1 MAQIGTI
8 ARFEVSGEI
17 LNEDV
22 LALLAIRDA
31 GVPGAEMDKAEEGDF
46 YAAWDLLRDQW
57 QAIRS
62 EVADFDTER
71 LRRRW
76 IIPLL
81 ELLGHKPEYLRSHP
95 TLPSG
100 ASVPITHRTH
110 TIPIWLADFAEK
122 PDDRPTEGKRRRSKH
137 EIFQEFLDMT
147 EDDWGILCTGRT
159 IRLLTDY
166 HKTLT
171 RNFVEADLE
180 SIFDELDLDA
190 FRIVWRLFRASAFI
204 PRAKGVRD
212 IERIRDH
219 ARQQGTEIGKE
230 LRKQV
235 VEAVVTLANGFLEA
249 DESGELLQAVESDSE
264 GPMRLY
270 QSVLRVVY
278 RLLFLLYVENKPG
291 WTPAQ
296 DPRWASG
303 YSISRLR
310 AMAEDPGSY
319 RAEGE
324 DLWEG
329 LKVTFRIIRGGCT
342 LFNEPISPYG
352 GELFDDERLW
362 HLKDSP
368 LANAPLLRALYL
380 LTIFER
386 REKKVSTLHR
396 VNFRNLQ
403 INALGSVYESLLEE
417 RPILDAEG
425 RFGFYHRAGK
435 GNKRKETGSYYTP
448 PELVAEL
455 IKTALL
461 PVIEDRLKEVCRS
474 VGLQVGMSEHWL
486 LEVINDVAIGKQ
498 RIQGAHRLAAG
509 DGLSGG
515 VSHSDEGTPEGGGVR
530 ADRSDSPGREL
541 DPSQHS
547 RGERTGNAEGLRP
560 VPEDVHGQPPGAGDA
575 PSAGETSW
583 LHERGSDGGDGNSGD
598 VRRETVDSPHP
609 ESTALEDLQT
619 HRPTDLPTLLR
630 QAILGISVVD
640 PACGSG
646 AFLIQALDALAEALL
661 KVQLGDEQPSELQL
675 RVARRDV
682 AIHCIHG
689 VDMNPMAV
697 ELCKFTIWLHVA
709 HPKFP
714 LSYLEPLIR
723 SGNSLV
729 GVPTKA
735 QIEEAKRVIAEENAR
750 IKLLPTYKPKDLQTY
765 TGWEGFDLEP
775 SKLTKVPDEA
785 FSPVGDDDKTYAKS
799 IQAANKSER
808 AGQLRLTEGQAEDFT
823 TGRLAVYRHMQE
835 IEEDDPEAIREKT
848 KRFDQYLKSGAYRLP
863 KRFADAWC
871 SAFFWPMKSR
881 SVGREVGRSVGSGPA
896 DLQTQ
901 RPTDL
906 QTWSPDCVPTQAE
919 LNKLHPAKQRAS
931 NATPVDAALVAEV
944 ERRAEALQFFHWE
957 LEFPDVFEKG
967 GFDVVLGN
975 PPWKKTDLKEQEW
988 FAGKNDAIVDAPT
1001 KAKRT
1006 ELIEGLRTTDP
1017 ALDEAFAL
1025 ASHEQAA
1032 RSKFLKESNRYPLT
1046 GKGKMNLYA
1055 LFAETDRGLTR
1066 LSGRAGF
1073 ICPTGIATDDTTKD
1087 FFGAVAGGGE
1097 LAGLYDFSNKEKLF
1111 DIGTL
1116 IKFVLLTIARAG
1128 GVETEYRFFLTNPAQ
1143 IADPRRRVG
1152 LTAADIL
1159 LMNPN
1164 TRTAPVLRTRQDADL
1179 LRFIYQRV
1187 PVLVR
1192 ERPDLQTSQ
1201 PTDLPT
1207 SLNPWGIRYQQ
1218 GHFNM
1223 SSDSRLFKTADDLAA
1238 MGARFEDG
1246 VWVIGEGDDPV
1257 EGIE

>member
-22 LALLAIRDA
+22 LALLAARDA
-31 GVPGAEMDKAEEGDF
+31 GVPGADMDKTEEGDF

-62 EVADFDTER
+62 EVAEFDTER

-76 IIPLL
+76 IMPML
-81 ELLGHKPEYLRSHP
+81 EMLGHSPQFLKSHP

-100 ASVPITHRTH
+100 ASVPITHRTD
-110 TIPIWLADFAEK
+110 TIPIWLADFTEK

-137 EIFQEFLDMT
+137 ELFQEYLDMT
-147 EDDWGILCTGRT
+147 EDDWGILCTGQK

-190 FRIVWRLFRASAFI
+190 FRIVWRLFRASAYV
-204 PRAKGVRD
+204 PKAKGVRD

-249 DESGELLQAVESDSE
+249 DETGELRQAVESDSE

-310 AMAEDPGSY
+310 AMAEDPGSF

-329 LKVTFRIIRGGCT
+329 LKVTFRIIREGCT

-362 HLKDSP
+362 LLKDPP

-403 INALGSVYESLLEE
+403 IDALGSVYESLLEE
-417 RPILDAEG
+417 RPILDPEG
-425 RFGFYHRAGK
+425 RFGFFHRAGK

-461 PVIEDRLKEVCRS
+461 PVIADRLE
-474 VGLQVGMSEHWL
+474 
-486 LEVINDVAIGKQ
+486 GKTTQAEQ
-498 RIQGAHRLAAG
+498 R
-509 DGLSGG
+509 
-515 VSHSDEGTPEGGGVR
+515 E
-530 ADRSDSPGREL
+530 
-541 DPSQHS
+541 
-547 RGERTGNAEGLRP
+547 
-560 VPEDVHGQPPGAGDA
+560 
-575 PSAGETSW
+575 
-583 LHERGSDGGDGNSGD
+583 
-598 VRRETVDSPHP
+598 
-609 ESTALEDLQT
+609 
-619 HRPTDLPTLLR
+619 
-630 QAILGISVVD
+630 AILGISVVD

-675 RVARRDV
+675 REARRDV

-697 ELCKFTIWLHVA
+697 ELCKFTLWLHVA

-735 QIEEAKRVIAEENAR
+735 QIVEAKRVIAEER
-750 IKLLPTYKPKDLQTY
+750 QTLLQQGKANDAKKAVYV
-765 TGWEGFDLEP
+765 GWEGFDLEP

-785 FSPVGDDDKTYAKS
+785 FGAVGDDDKDFAKS
-799 IQAANKSER
+799 VQERNKSER
-808 AGQLRLTEGQAEDFT
+808 AGQLRLTEGQAENFT
-823 TGRLAVYRHMQE
+823 EGRLAVYRHMQE
-835 IEEDDPEAIREKT
+835 IKEDDPDSIREKSR
-848 KRFDQYLKSGAYRLP
+848 RFDQYLKSGAYRLP

-871 SAFFWPMKSR
+871 AAFFWPLKD
-881 SVGREVGRSVGSGPA
+881 GLPEP
-896 DLQTQ
+896 
-901 RPTDL
+901 
-906 QTWSPDCVPTQAE
+906 PTQFEVA
-919 LNKLHPAKQRAS
+919 KLHPAKQRA
-931 NATPVDAALVAEV
+931 AEVTPVNAELVAEI

-957 LEFPDVFEKG
+957 LEYPDVFAKG

-975 PPWKKTDLKEQEW
+975 PPWDQVQIDAREF
-988 FAGKNDAIVDAPT
+988 FAGIRNDIAEA
-1001 KAKRT
+1001 RT
-1006 ELIEGLRTTDP
+1006 NIRNDLIEKLRTTNPELYERYAITQHGSDG
-1017 ALDEAFAL
+1017 FK
-1025 ASHEQAA
+1025 
-1032 RSKFLKESNRYPLT
+1032 KFVHFSGLYPLT
-1046 GKGKMNLYA
+1046 EHGRINVA
-1055 LFAETDRGLTR
+1055 PLFAELNFSMHRD
-1066 LSGRAGF
+1066 SGRAGF
-1073 ICPTGIATDDTTKD
+1073 ILPSGIATDSFKQKFFAWLVASESLSSFFD
-1087 FFGAVAGGGE
+1087 FENKNQLFNIHRSFKFALMTLARGCAPKSE
-1097 LAGLYDFSNKEKLF
+1097 L
-1111 DIGTL
+1111 
-1116 IKFVLLTIARAG
+1116 
-1128 GVETEYRFFLTNPAQ
+1128 RFFLHNPEE
-1143 IADPRRRVG
+1143 IDDPARRIELDPAEFR
-1152 LTAADIL
+1152 L
-1159 LMNPN
+1159 LNPN
-1164 TRTAPVLRTRQDADL
+1164 TRTSPILRTRQDADL
-1179 LRFIYQRV
+1179 LRFLYERV
-1187 PVLVR
+1187 PILVN
-1192 ERPDLQTSQ
+1192 ERTGA
-1201 PTDLPT
+1201 
-1207 SLNPWGIRYQQ
+1207 NPWGIRYQLM
-1218 GHFNM
+1218 FMMNT
-1223 SSDSRLFKTADDLAA
+1223 DSKLFKTREELEA
-1238 MGARFEDG
+1238 MGARLDG
-1246 VWVIGEGDDPV
+1246 DLWVVD
-1257 EGIE
+1257 

>member
-1 MAQIGTI
+1 MAQIGTV

-31 GVPGAEMDKAEEGDF
+31 GVPGADMDKAEEGDF

-62 EVADFDTER
+62 EVAEFDTER

-76 IIPLL
+76 IMPLL
-81 ELLGHKPEYLRSHP
+81 ELLGHKPEYLKSHP
-95 TLPSG
+95 TLPDG
-100 ASVPITHRTH
+100 RTVPITHKTE
-110 TIPIWLADFAEK
+110 TIPIWLADYAEK

-137 EIFQEFLDMT
+137 ELFQEYLDMT
-147 EDDWGILCTGRT
+147 EDNWGILCTGRT

-190 FRIVWRLFRASAFI
+190 FRIVWRLFRASAFV
-204 PRAKGVRD
+204 PKQKGVRD

-249 DESGELLQAVESDSE
+249 DESGQLRQAVEGDSE
-264 GPMRLY
+264 GPARLY

-310 AMAEDPGSY
+310 AMAEDPGSF

-329 LKVTFRIIRGGCT
+329 LKVTFRIIREGCT
-342 LFNEPISPYG
+342 LFNEPIHPYG
-352 GELFDDERLW
+352 GELFDEERLW
-362 HLKDSP
+362 LLKDSP

-386 REKKVSTLHR
+386 REKKVSTVHR
-396 VNFRNLQ
+396 VNFRNLK
-403 INALGSVYESLLEE
+403 IDALGSVYESLLEE
-417 RPILDAEG
+417 RPMLGPDG
-425 RFGFYHRAGK
+425 RFAFYQQTGR
-435 GNKRKETGSYYTP
+435 GNQRKATGSYYTP

-461 PVIEDRLKEVCRS
+461 PVIESRLKEAAETRS
-474 VGLQVGMSEHWL
+474 REDTGEA
-486 LEVINDVAIGKQ
+486 ENP
-498 RIQGAHRLAAG
+498 G
-509 DGLSGG
+509 DFATL
-515 VSHSDEGTPEGGGVR
+515 
-530 ADRSDSPGREL
+530 REAPDL
-541 DPSQHS
+541 
-547 RGERTGNAEGLRP
+547 RTA
-560 VPEDVHGQPPGAGDA
+560 
-575 PSAGETSW
+575 
-583 LHERGSDGGDGNSGD
+583 
-598 VRRETVDSPHP
+598 
-609 ESTALEDLQT
+609 
-619 HRPTDLPTLLR
+619 LR
-630 QAILGISVVD
+630 QAILGIKVVD

-661 KVQLGDEQPSELQL
+661 KVDLGDEQPSELQL
-675 RVARRDV
+675 REARRDV

-709 HPKFP
+709 HPRFP
-714 LSYLEPLIR
+714 LSYLEPRIR
-723 SGNSLV
+723 CGNSLI

-735 QIEEAKRVIAEENAR
+735 QIEEAKRIIAEER
-750 IKLLPTYKPKDLQTY
+750 QTLLQQGKANDAKKCVYV
-765 TGWEGFDLEP
+765 GWEGFDLEA

-785 FSPVGDDDKTYAKS
+785 FAPVGDDDNAFAKS
-799 IQAANKSER
+799 IQKQNKSER
-808 AGQLRLTEGQAEDFT
+808 AGLLRLTFQQAENFT
-823 TGRLAVYRHMQE
+823 QGRLAVYRHMQE
-835 IEEDDPEAIREKT
+835 IEEDDPEAIREKAR
-848 KRFDQYLKSGAYRLP
+848 RFDQYLQSGAYRLP

-871 SAFFWPMKSR
+871 AAFFWPLKSFTP
-881 SVGREVGRSVGSGPA
+881 SCEDAEKLGGFAPSREV
-896 DLQTQ
+896 
-901 RPTDL
+901 PTH
-906 QTWSPDCVPTQAE
+906 AE
-919 LNKLHPAKQRAS
+919 VAKLHPAKQRA
-931 NATPVDAALVAEV
+931 AEPTPVNAELVAEI

-988 FAGKNDAIVDAPT
+988 FAGKSDAIVDAPT

-1006 ELIEGLRTTDP
+1006 ALIEGLRAKDP
-1017 ALDEAFAL
+1017 ALYEAFAL

-1055 LFAETDRGLTR
+1055 LFAETDRGLAR
-1066 LSGRAGF
+1066 PSGRAGF

-1087 FFGAVAGGGE
+1087 LFGAIAGGGE
-1097 LAGLYDFSNKEKLF
+1097 LAALYDFSNREKLF

-1116 IKFVLLTIARAG
+1116 IKFVLITIARAG
-1128 GVETEYRFFLTNPAQ
+1128 NVEADFRFFLTNPNQ
-1143 IADPRRRVG
+1143 IGDPRRKVV
-1152 LTAADIL
+1152 LSAADFR

-1179 LRFIYQRV
+1179 LRFLYERV
-1187 PVLVR
+1187 PVLVN
-1192 ERPDLQTSQ
+1192 ERTGA
-1201 PTDLPT
+1201 
-1207 SLNPWGIRYQQ
+1207 NPWGIRYQQ

-1223 SSDSRLFKTADDLAA
+1223 SSDSKLFKTADDLAA

-1246 VWVIGEGDDPV
+1246 VWIVGEEV
-1257 EGIE
+1257 S

>member
-22 LALLAIRDA
+22 LALLAARDA
-31 GVPGAEMDKAEEGDF
+31 GVPGADMDKTEEGDF

-62 EVADFDTER
+62 EVAEFETER

-76 IIPLL
+76 ILPLL
-81 ELLGHKPEYLRSHP
+81 ELLGHSPQFLKGHP

-100 ASVPITHRTH
+100 ASVPITHRTS

-137 EIFQEFLDMT
+137 ELFQEYLDMT

-249 DESGELLQAVESDSE
+249 DESGELRQAVESDSE
-264 GPMRLY
+264 GPVRLY

-310 AMAEDPGSY
+310 AMAEDPGSF

-329 LKVTFRIIRGGCT
+329 LKVTFRIIREGCT

-362 HLKDSP
+362 LLKNSP

-386 REKKVSTLHR
+386 KEKKVSTIHR
-396 VNFRNLQ
+396 VNFRHLR
-403 INALGSVYESLLEE
+403 IDALGSVYESLLEE
-417 RPILDAEG
+417 RPILDPGG
-425 RFGFYHRAGK
+425 RFGFFHRAGK

-461 PVIEDRLKEVCRS
+461 PVIEDRLKGKTTYRDNREA
-474 VGLQVGMSEHWL
+474 L
-486 LEVINDVAIGKQ
+486 LA
-498 RIQGAHRLAAG
+498 
-509 DGLSGG
+509 
-515 VSHSDEGTPEGGGVR
+515 
-530 ADRSDSPGREL
+530 
-541 DPSQHS
+541 
-547 RGERTGNAEGLRP
+547 
-560 VPEDVHGQPPGAGDA
+560 
-575 PSAGETSW
+575 
-583 LHERGSDGGDGNSGD
+583 
-598 VRRETVDSPHP
+598 
-609 ESTALEDLQT
+609 
-619 HRPTDLPTLLR
+619 
-630 QAILGISVVD
+630 ISVVD

-646 AFLIQALDALAEALL
+646 AFLIQALDALTEALL
-661 KVQLGDEQPSELQL
+661 RVQLGDEQPSELQL
-675 RVARRDV
+675 REARRDV

-735 QIEEAKRVIAEENAR
+735 QIEEAKRVLAEERQA
-750 IKLLPTYKPKDLQTY
+750 LLQQGKANDAKKKVYI
-765 TGWEGFDLEP
+765 GWEGFDLEP

-785 FSPVGDDDKTYAKS
+785 FAPVGDDDKDYAKS
-799 IQAANKSER
+799 VQERNKSER

-823 TGRLAVYRHMQE
+823 QGRLVVYRHMQE
-835 IEEDDPEAIREKT
+835 IKELDPEAIKEKT
-848 KRFDQYLKSGAYRLP
+848 RRFDQYLKSGAYRLP

-871 SAFFWPMKSR
+871 AAFFWPLKH
-881 SVGREVGRSVGSGPA
+881 GLPDPPTHFEVA
-896 DLQTQ
+896 
-901 RPTDL
+901 
-906 QTWSPDCVPTQAE
+906 
-919 LNKLHPAKQRAS
+919 KLHPARTAKA
-931 NATPVDAALVAEV
+931 NAENLNHELVAEV
-944 ERRAEALQFFHWE
+944 ERRAKALQFFHWE
-957 LEFPDVFEKG
+957 LEFPDVFERG

-975 PPWKKTDLKEQEW
+975 PPWDQVQVDAREF
-988 FAGKNDAIVDAPT
+988 FAGLRNDIAEA
-1001 KAKRT
+1001 RT
-1006 ELIEGLRTTDP
+1006 NIRNDLIEKLRSEDP
-1017 ALDEAFAL
+1017 ALYDRFAITQH
-1025 ASHEQAA
+1025 ASDGFK
-1032 RSKFLKESNRYPLT
+1032 KFVHNSGLFPLT
-1046 GKGKMNLYA
+1046 EHGRINVA
-1055 LFAETDRGLTR
+1055 PLFAELNFSMHRVG
-1066 LSGRAGF
+1066 GRAGF
-1073 ICPTGIATDDTTKD
+1073 ITPTGLVTDSFKQR
-1087 FFGAVAGGGE
+1087 FFAWLVE
-1097 LAGLYDFSNKEKLF
+1097 SKSLAGLIDFENREKLF
-1111 DIGTL
+1111 DIDSRF
-1116 IKFVLLTIARAG
+1116 KFVLLTLARG
-1128 GVETEYRFFLTNPAQ
+1128 GGADAELRFFLTNPAQ
-1143 IADPRRRVG
+1143 IADPHRRIV
-1152 LTAADIL
+1152 LSAADFR

-1179 LRFIYQRV
+1179 LRYLYERV
-1187 PVLVR
+1187 PVLVN
-1192 ERPDLQTSQ
+1192 ERTGA
-1201 PTDLPT
+1201 
-1207 SLNPWGIRYQQ
+1207 NPWGIRYQLM
-1218 GHFNM
+1218 FMMNT
-1223 SSDSRLFKTADDLAA
+1223 DSKLFKTADDLAA
-1238 MGARFEDG
+1238 MGARYEDG
-1246 VWVIGEGDDPV
+1246 VWVVDP
-1257 EGIE
+1257 

>member
-31 GVPGAEMDKAEEGDF
+31 GVPGADMDRVEEGDF

-57 QAIRS
+57 QSIRS

-81 ELLGHKPEYLRSHP
+81 ELLGHKPEFLRSHP

-100 ASVPITHRTH
+100 ASVPITHRTD
-110 TIPIWLADFAEK
+110 TIPIWLADFAER

-137 EIFQEFLDMT
+137 ELFQEFLDMT
-147 EDDWGILCTGRT
+147 DDDWGILCTGRT
-159 IRLLTDY
+159 VRLLTDY

-190 FRIVWRLFRASAFI
+190 FRIVWRLFRASAFV
-204 PRAKGVRD
+204 PKAKGVRD

-235 VEAVVTLANGFLEA
+235 VEAVVTLANGYLEA
-249 DESGELLQAVESDSE
+249 DETGELRQAVESDTD

-329 LKVTFRIIRGGCT
+329 LKVTFRIIREGCT

-362 HLKDSP
+362 LLKDSP

-386 REKKVSTLHR
+386 REKKISTLHR

-403 INALGSVYESLLEE
+403 IDALGSVYESLLEE

-461 PVIEDRLKEVCRS
+461 PVIEDRLE
-474 VGLQVGMSEHWL
+474 
-486 LEVINDVAIGKQ
+486 GKTTQAEQ
-498 RIQGAHRLAAG
+498 R
-509 DGLSGG
+509 
-515 VSHSDEGTPEGGGVR
+515 E
-530 ADRSDSPGREL
+530 
-541 DPSQHS
+541 
-547 RGERTGNAEGLRP
+547 
-560 VPEDVHGQPPGAGDA
+560 
-575 PSAGETSW
+575 
-583 LHERGSDGGDGNSGD
+583 
-598 VRRETVDSPHP
+598 
-609 ESTALEDLQT
+609 
-619 HRPTDLPTLLR
+619 
-630 QAILGISVVD
+630 AILGISVVD

-675 RVARRDV
+675 REARRDV

-735 QIEEAKRVIAEENAR
+735 QIVEAKRVLAEER
-750 IKLLPTYKPKDLQTY
+750 QTLLQQGRANDAKKAVYV
-765 TGWEGFDLEP
+765 GWEGFDLEP

-785 FSPVGDDDKTYAKS
+785 FAPVGDDDKAYAKS
-799 IQAANKSER
+799 IQERNKSER

-823 TGRLAVYRHMQE
+823 EGRLAVYRHMQE
-835 IEEDDPEAIREKT
+835 VVEDDPDAIKEKAR
-848 KRFDQYLKSGAYRLP
+848 RFDQYLKSGAYRLP

-871 SAFFWPMKSR
+871 AAFFWPLKNPLSA
-881 SVGREVGRSVGSGPA
+881 SGEGAGGGVEP
-896 DLQTQ
+896 
-901 RPTDL
+901 
-906 QTWSPDCVPTQAE
+906 PTQFEVA
-919 LNKLHPAKQRAS
+919 KLHPAKQRDTGPTPI
-931 NATPVDAALVAEV
+931 NAELVAEI

-957 LEFPDVFEKG
+957 LEFPDVFERG

-975 PPWKKTDLKEQEW
+975 PPWKKLKLKEQEW
-988 FAGKNDAIVDAPT
+988 FAGKNDAIVDAPN
-1001 KAKRT
+1001 KAKRG
-1006 ELIEGLRTTDP
+1006 ELIEGLCVKDP
-1017 ALDEAFAL
+1017 GLYEAFAL
-1025 ASHEQAA
+1025 ASHAA
-1032 RSKFLKESNRYPLT
+1032 AAISKFMKQSRRYPLSA
-1046 GKGKMNLYA
+1046 KGDANLYA

-1066 LSGRAGF
+1066 PTGRAGF

-1087 FFGAVAGGGE
+1087 LFGAIAGGGE
-1097 LAGLYDFSNKEKLF
+1097 LAGLIDFENKEQLF
-1111 DIGTL
+1111 DIHRSF
-1116 IKFVLLTIARAG
+1116 KFVLFTIARGG
-1128 GVETEYRFFLTNPAQ
+1128 GVDAELRFFLTNPSQ
-1143 IADPRRRVG
+1143 IADPHRRIV
-1152 LTAADIL
+1152 LSAADFR

-1201 PTDLPT
+1201 PTNLPT
-1207 SLNPWGIRYQQ
+1207 SSNPWGIRY
-1218 GHFNM
+1218 FRM
-1223 SSDSRLFKTADDLAA
+1223 LDMATDSKLFKTADDLAA
-1238 MGARFEDG
+1238 MGARLEDG
-1246 VWVIGEGDDPV
+1246 VWVVD
-1257 EGIE
+1257 

>member
-8 ARFEVSGEI
+8 SRFEVSGEI

-22 LALLAIRDA
+22 LALLAARDA
-31 GVPGAEMDKAEEGDF
+31 GVPGADMDKTEEGDF

-62 EVADFDTER
+62 EVAEFDTER

-81 ELLGHKPEYLRSHP
+81 EMLGHSPHFLKSHP

-100 ASVPITHRTH
+100 ASAPITHRTE
-110 TIPIWLADFAEK
+110 TIPIWLADFAER

-137 EIFQEFLDMT
+137 ELFQEYLDMT

-190 FRIVWRLFRASAFI
+190 FRIVWRLFRASAFV

-249 DESGELLQAVESDSE
+249 DETGELRQAVESDSD

-303 YSISRLR
+303 YSLSRLR
-310 AMAEDPGSY
+310 AMAEDPGSF

-329 LKVTFRIIRGGCT
+329 LKVTFRIIREGCT

-362 HLKDSP
+362 LLKDSP

-386 REKKVSTLHR
+386 REKKISTLHR

-403 INALGSVYESLLEE
+403 IDALGSVYESLLEE
-417 RPILDAEG
+417 RPILDPEG
-425 RFGFYHRAGK
+425 RFGFFHRAGK

-461 PVIEDRLKEVCRS
+461 PVIEDRLREVCRS
-474 VGLQVGMSEHWL
+474 LG
-486 LEVINDVAIGKQ
+486 LEVGKSGSWLQEIINDVATGKQ
-498 RIQGAHRLAAG
+498 RIQGTSRLAAS
-509 DGLSGG
+509 DGLGGG
-515 VSHSDEGTPEGGGVR
+515 VSQAHEDLPPGGALRTDIANPQGGR
-530 ADRSDSPGREL
+530 FDSG
-541 DPSQHS
+541 QH
-547 RGERTGNAEGLRP
+547 RGGERSGNEEGLRP
-560 VPEDVHGQPPGAGDA
+560 VSEDVEGQLTGAGDA
-575 PSAGETSW
+575 SVTGNQSGIPFERGDDRDRSDAHIGRQIAQPADHQSPNIETSK
-583 LHERGSDGGDGNSGD
+583 L
-598 VRRETVDSPHP
+598 P
-609 ESTALEDLQT
+609 DLQT
-619 HRPTDLPTLLR
+619 SLR
-630 QAILGISVVD
+630 EAILGISVVD

-646 AFLIQALDALAEALL
+646 AFLIQALDALTEALL

-675 RVARRDV
+675 REARRDV

-714 LSYLEPLIR
+714 LSYLEPRIR
-723 SGNSLV
+723 CGNSLV

-735 QIEEAKRVIAEENAR
+735 QIEEAKRVLAEEKAA
-750 IKLLPTYKPKDLQTY
+750 LLRAGRANDAKKCVYV
-765 TGWEGFDLEP
+765 GWEGFDLEP

-785 FSPVGDDDKTYAKS
+785 FAPVGDDDKSYSKS
-799 IQAANKSER
+799 IQERNKSER

-823 TGRLAVYRHMQE
+823 EGRLAVYRHMQE
-835 IEEDDPEAIREKT
+835 IKEDDPASIREKAR
-848 KRFDQYLKSGAYRLP
+848 RFDQYLKSGAYRLP

-871 SAFFWPMKSR
+871 AAFFWPLKK
-881 SVGREVGRSVGSGPA
+881 SVGLEVDKSVGS
-896 DLQTQ
+896 DSENLQTSQ
-901 RPTDL
+901 PTNL
-906 QTWSPDCVPTQAE
+906 QTWAEPVVPTNGEVA
-919 LNKLHPAKQRAS
+919 KLHPAKQRA
-931 NATPVDAALVAEV
+931 AEVTPVNAELVAEI

-975 PPWKKTDLKEQEW
+975 PPWKKLKLKEQEW
-988 FAGKNDAIVDAPT
+988 FAGRSDAVVDAPN
-1001 KAKRT
+1001 KAKRG
-1006 ELIEGLRTTDP
+1006 ELIEGLRTKDP
-1017 ALDEAFAL
+1017 VLYEAFAL
-1025 ASHEQAA
+1025 ASHAA
-1032 RSKFLKESNRYPLT
+1032 AAISKFMKKSLRFPLSA
-1046 GKGKMNLYA
+1046 KGDANLYA
-1055 LFAETDRGLTR
+1055 LFAETDRGLARTT
-1066 LSGRAGF
+1066 GRAGF
-1073 ICPTGIATDDTTKD
+1073 ICPTGIVTDDTTKD
-1087 FFGAVAGGGE
+1087 LFGAIAGGGE
-1097 LAGLYDFSNKEKLF
+1097 LAGLIDFENREKLF
-1111 DIGTL
+1111 DIDSRF
-1116 IKFVLLTIARAG
+1116 KFVLLTLARGG
-1128 GVETEYRFFLTNPAQ
+1128 GVDAELRFFLTNPGQ
-1143 IADPRRRVG
+1143 IADPHRRIVLSASDFR
-1152 LTAADIL
+1152 

-1187 PVLVR
+1187 PVLVK
-1192 ERPDLQTSQ
+1192 EGPNVQTSE
-1201 PTDLPT
+1201 PTNAQT
-1207 SLNPWGIRYQQ
+1207 FLNPWGIRYYRMLD
-1218 GHFNM
+1218 M
-1223 SSDSRLFKTADDLAA
+1223 STDSKLFKTREELEA
-1238 MGARFEDG
+1238 MGARYEDG
-1246 VWVIGEGDDPV
+1246 VWVVD
-1257 EGIE
+1257 